1 MLERGISSKLVSEDG
16 AIIFEADG
24 LEEEAFA

>member
-1 MLERGISSKLVSEDG
+1 MLERGISSKLESEDG
-16 AIIFEADG
+16 AITFEADG